1 MSDAARHASVV
12 TSILQQVCALILV
25 AAALAMVGLTAAA
38 FAGLV
43 PWLELPVALAGA
55 EVVEAG
61 MWAQIGLT
69 ALLLVLVGFLPS
81 TARMRRIEVTARDF
95 HLSMADVAR
104 AYEVVHAADREG
116 TFLLEREFDAMRE
129 RMEWMRRHPD
139 LSELEHDVLQVAA
152 QMSVESRELAE
163 IYSEEKVERAR
174 TFLRQRQKEVEDYRD
189 RIAMAQATV
198 GEMRRWMQSVAAE
211 EGVAE
216 KQLDRLR
223 RDLAEITDAMRL
235 TGHDRQENVVDL
247 SGGRRSGTDGV
258 ATPAE

>member
-1 MSDAARHASVV
+1 MTEPARQAAVA
-12 TSILQQVCALILV
+12 TSILQQICTLV
-25 AAALAMVGLTAAA
+25 LVIAALAMVALTAAA

-43 PWLELPVALAGA
+43 PWLDLPVAYAGA
-55 EVVEAG
+55 EVAEAG

-69 ALLLVLVGFLPS
+69 VLLLALVGFLPS
-81 TARMRRIEVTARDF
+81 AARMRRIEVTARDF
-95 HLSMADVAR
+95 HLSMADVAK
-104 AYEVVHAADREG
+104 AYDYVHAADREG
-116 TFLLEREFDAMRE
+116 NFLLEREFDAMRE
-129 RMEWMRRHPD
+129 RMDWMRRHPD

-163 IYSEEKVERAR
+163 IYSDEKVERAR
-174 TFLRQRQKEVEDYRD
+174 TFLRQRQKEVEDYRE

-198 GEMRRWMQSVAAE
+198 GEMRRWMQSVSVE

-223 RDLAEITDAMRL
+223 KDLAEITDAMRL